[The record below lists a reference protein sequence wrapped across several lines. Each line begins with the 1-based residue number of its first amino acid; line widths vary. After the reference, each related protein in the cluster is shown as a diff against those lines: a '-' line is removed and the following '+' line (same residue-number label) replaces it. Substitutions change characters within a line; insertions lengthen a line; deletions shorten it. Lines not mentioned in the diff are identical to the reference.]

1 MLWREQFKNNDS
13 LDYRFVMR
21 GSGVCGSEPEMEIR
35 WFMNK
40 DFRLALLRNWQDN
53 TPEKL
58 IDFTRYDLKA
68 QEPSDPTPGQHT
80 RNWSLLNRLNQKGV
94 RPQDKPIAIG
104 QLNADELAVIK
115 RRYPELILDDS
126 KKQREERR

>member
-1 MLWREQFKNNDS
+1 
-13 LDYRFVMR
+13 
-21 GSGVCGSEPEMEIR
+21 
-35 WFMNK
+35 
-40 DFRLALLRNWQDN
+40 LALLRNWQDN

-68 QEPSDPTPGQHT
+68 QEPADPTPGQHT

-94 RPQDKPIAIG
+94 RPQDKPISIR

-115 RRYPELILDDS
+115 RRYPELIPGDY